1 MLWGDMDLSHKPKN
15 KNHELFKSFWVK
27 CNEKWFK
34 SLGTFNSLRMLSI
47 NIYIYKRQSSGF
59 GINLEIT
66 FYQNNNLDT

>member
-34 SLGTFNSLRMLSI
+34 SLGTFNSLRMLPI
-47 NIYIYKRQSSGF
+47 NIYKTQSSGF